1 MTINDGPQILTDD
14 ITVVSSRPSTRAP
27 KQAPWYK
34 RPILWISIACAIGV
48 IGFLVI
54 AASAKPS
61 DQIIPPTPLVG
72 TTAASIEGTDI
83 SGQPFSL
90 ESYRGSFVLV
100 NFFATWCTECRLEHP
115 ELLKFMQS
123 PDTLIPTKMVQ
134 LIKED
139 SVDKVSAF
147 ANTEGVNW
155 PIVDDPNGA
164 LSLSY
169 GVRGVPETFV
179 IDPDGV
185 ILGVFRGPIQ
195 ATTLRDAINGSI
207 RQGLATS

>member
-1 MTINDGPQILTDD
+1 MTLTKSEP
-14 ITVVSSRPSTRAP
+14 TPETRTNKST
-27 KQAPWYK
+27 PWHK
-34 RPILWISIACAIGV
+34 RPVLWIAVLCAVLV
-48 IGFLVI
+48 IGFLVV
-54 AASAKPS
+54 AASAKPT
-61 DQIIPPTPLVG
+61 DELIPPTPLVG
-72 TTAASIEGTDI
+72 KAAASIEGSDI
-83 SGQPFSL
+83 NGQKFSL
-90 ESYRGSFVLV
+90 EAYRGKFVLV

-115 ELLKFMQS
+115 EFVKFMQS

-134 LIKED
+134 IVKDD
-139 SVDKVSAF
+139 SVDKVRDFIA
-147 ANTEGVNW
+147 TEGVNW

-164 LSLSY
+164 LAVSY

-195 ATTLRDAINGSI
+195 ASTLRDAINGSI